1 MAGGD
6 GASDASAPR
15 DSGASAPPEPTRL
28 ADGALLRRAEPADG
42 PELRRLYRAAMRAE
56 GTDPADV
63 PDTDDLADVGAAY
76 VDPGGEFL
84 VVESEGHIVAMGG
97 LAVDGEDLADGEG
110 ELFRIGVDTDHQ
122 RRGYGSA
129 ILAGLEDAA
138 RERGLDR
145 IVLTTARRQAAAT
158 EFYPAHGYER
168 VGRERQGEYRLVRF
182 AKSLE

>member
-1 MAGGD
+1 MFDTTRRRVLQSLGIGGTAAVAGC
-6 GASDASAPR
+6 SAPAGE
-15 DSGASAPPEPTRL
+15 SPATETVEENQASQPQREDVERV
-28 ADGALLRRAEPADG
+28 
-42 PELRRLYRAAMRAE
+42 AA
-56 GTDPADV
+56 DPADV

>member
-1 MAGGD
+1 MADGD
-6 GASDASAPR
+6 SDASGAA
-15 DSGASAPPEPTRL
+15 SGDAGRSDLP
-28 ADGALLRRAEPADG
+28 DGAVLRRAEPSDG

-63 PDTDDLADVGAAY
+63 PDTDDLSDVESAY
-76 VDPGGEFL
+76 VEPGGEFL
-84 VVESEGHIVAMGG
+84 VVESENETVAMGG
-97 LAVDGEDLADGEG
+97 LAVDGDDLADGEG

-145 IVLTTARRQAAAT
+145 IVLTTARRQEAAT

-168 VGRERQGEYRLVRF
+168 MGHERHGEYQLVRF